1 MLPRVLLSTMKF
13 NFHMAIHVKEFGD
26 AERRVTGRRR
36 TVSPNTVA
44 VLLPDQGYSLQSPR
58 KAHESAADHSGRR

>member
-44 VLLPDQGYSLQSPR
+44 VLLPDQG
-58 KAHESAADHSGRR
+58 